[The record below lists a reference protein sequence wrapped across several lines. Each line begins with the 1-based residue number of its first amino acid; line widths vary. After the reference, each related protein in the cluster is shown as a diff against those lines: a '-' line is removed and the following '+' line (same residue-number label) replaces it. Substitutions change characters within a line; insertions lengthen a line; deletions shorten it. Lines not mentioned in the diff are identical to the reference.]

1 MSNHKKKQIIFLL
14 STSPQHIN
22 FFREELK
29 EEFLIFEYRSATAL
43 NDAIKKTLFDIL
55 IVDDTESLK
64 VLDLC
69 KTLKMHFDLRLLP
82 ILLITD
88 NPSQDYERLAI
99 HSGITEFIHLPLNA
113 ATIQK
118 KIQGAVRSQKVQ
130 EKMLGLSSTIHE
142 DKRVISKSRR
152 YNFLLSESAFEE
164 VIAAKQSG
172 KPLALVLL
180 KINNLDEYTVPKHLI
195 EDFFVN
201 LLKQHLRANDLLFPQ
216 GNGVFFIMFP
226 TTSKRA
232 ATLIT
237 ESIENHAKQT
247 PLLYGGKST
256 ILSIS
261 IGLAAFEVTEND
273 PRNPYEHFES
283 LLKDVQKA
291 IKPRS

>member
-1 MSNHKKKQIIFLL
+1 MNKKQIIFLL
-14 STSPQHIN
+14 STNPGHIN

-29 EEFLIFEYRSATAL
+29 DDFLIFEYRTASAL
-43 NDAIKKTLFDIL
+43 NEAIKKTLFDIL

-88 NPSQDYERLAI
+88 NLSQDYERLAI

-113 ATIQK
+113 RNIQK
-118 KIQGAVRSQKVQ
+118 KIQGAVRSQEVQ

-142 DKRVISKSRR
+142 DTQKRVISKSRL

-180 KINNLDEYTVPKHLI
+180 RINNIDEYTVPKHLI
-195 EDFFVN
+195 EDFFIT

-216 GNGVFFIMFP
+216 GNGLFFIMFP

-232 ATLIT
+232 AILIT

-247 PLLYGGKST
+247 PLLHNGKST
-256 ILSIS
+256 HLSIS
-261 IGLAAFEVTEND
+261 IGLAAFDVTEND